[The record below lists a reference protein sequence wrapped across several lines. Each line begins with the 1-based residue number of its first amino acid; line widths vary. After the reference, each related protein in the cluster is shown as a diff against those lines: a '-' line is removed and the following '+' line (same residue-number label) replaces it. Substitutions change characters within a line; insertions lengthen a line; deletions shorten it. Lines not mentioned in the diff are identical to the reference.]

1 MRVNEE
7 IPLEVTDLSTLA
19 TSEEIQLEHMA
30 GYSVFISYTGDC
42 SQMATEVSLEVT
54 NNGTDWFEYH
64 TFMLTGV
71 LDTCLI
77 NATDVFYKAARFK
90 LDVEAGSISTTF
102 TVYKKGI

>member
-64 TFMLTGV
+64 T
-71 LDTCLI
+71 
-77 NATDVFYKAARFK
+77 DV
-90 LDVEAGSISTTF
+90 
-102 TVYKKGI
+102 TVYQVLIFLPLFLLFVFQIA